1 MIRLYLSNMIND
13 QKSEGEWKIHLTM
26 TINFMSCK
34 DSEKTRNMGIKSHN
48 AEIMMDNETEEYIKE
63 LFKCLL
69 QNYQKYL
76 EESMKGSEFVFDSA
90 DLLYYHLQKISL
102 KRGGSHVD
110 SPKWLKKSNNKSKK

>member
-1 MIRLYLSNMIND
+1 MIND

-26 TINFMSCK
+26 TINFMSSN
-34 DSEKTRNMGIKSHN
+34 DSEKARNMGIKSHN

-90 DLLYYHLQKISL
+90 DVLSSSKNKFK
-102 KRGGSHVD
+102 KRRIICRFS
-110 SPKWLKKSNNKSKK
+110 